1 MNSPDQF
8 IAGAFAW
15 FTGVVEDIYDPEQM
29 GRVRVRCI
37 GYHTE
42 DKTLIPT
49 YALPWAIVIQ
59 PSTSAAMSGIGRSP
73 TGILQGSW
81 VVGFFRDG
89 PSAQDPLVIGTI
101 ASMPSSANP
110 SLGFSDPEGEYPRE
124 TRLGSAD
131 IPLQSTGEYTRAP
144 SYVRRKDLRVEEVE
158 TAVPSKVSTVA
169 VDEPDA
175 YYSRKTWSNADVDDV
190 VSPSYPKN
198 HATETESGHVFEV
211 DDTPNY
217 ERIFEMHK
225 AGTYREIDATGNL
238 TTTIVGDRYTVVAK
252 SDNIYIRGT
261 CNITVDG
268 DVRHLVKGNYHLEV
282 EGNKTEYI
290 KGSRQSKIGQS
301 DQTEIGKDLAEN
313 ISGNCITR
321 VGLDTTIVRDGNKLE
336 NIGKDSS
343 LTVVGNDSHI
353 VLTDRKEYTGGN
365 IEVTSTGTLSLTS
378 GGNLTM
384 ETTSNVI
391 FTTDNN
397 FTTTIGG
404 NRVDSITGN
413 LTRTVSGNA
422 SQSIS
427 GNASQSVSGNLSQLT
442 TGTMLIRS
450 TGIGTVQSLARLNV
464 SGAPLSLG

>member
-8 IAGAFAW
+8 IGGAFAW
-15 FTGVVEDIYDPEQM
+15 FTGVVEDIYDPKEM
-29 GRVRVRCI
+29 GRIRVRCI

-42 DKTLIPT
+42 DKTQIPT
-49 YALPWAIVIQ
+49 EALPWAQVVM
-59 PSTSAAMSGIGRSP
+59 PVTSAGMTGIGRSA
-73 TGILQGSW
+73 TGVLQGSW

-89 PSAQDPLVIGTI
+89 PSAQDPIVLGTI
-101 ASMPSSANP
+101 ASLSTAASDPER
-110 SLGFSDPEGEYPRE
+110 GFSDPAGIYPIE
-124 TRLGSAD
+124 ERLELAD
-131 IPLQSTGEYTRAP
+131 TPLQATSSYKTAA
-144 SYVRRKDLRVEEVE
+144 SYVIRQDQRIEDVE
-158 TAVPSKVSTVA
+158 TAVPPKVSTVA

-175 YYSRKTWSNADVDDV
+175 YYSRKTWSNLDVDDV
-190 VSPSYPKN
+190 VAPIYPKN

-217 ERIFEMHK
+217 ERISEMHTS
-225 AGTYREIDATGNL
+225 GTYREIDATGNL
-238 TTTIVGDRYTVVAK
+238 TTTIVGDRYTVIAK

-321 VGLDTTIVRDGNKLE
+321 VGLDTTILRDGNKLE

-343 LTVVGNDSHI
+343 LTVVGSDTHI

-384 ETTSNVI
+384 ETTANVI

-413 LTRTVSGNA
+413 LTRTV
-422 SQSIS
+422 S

-464 SGAPLSLG
+464 NGAPLSLG

>member
-1 MNSPDQF
+1 
-8 IAGAFAW
+8 
-15 FTGVVEDIYDPEQM
+15 
-29 GRVRVRCI
+29 
-37 GYHTE
+37 
-42 DKTLIPT
+42 
-49 YALPWAIVIQ
+49 
-59 PSTSAAMSGIGRSP
+59 
-73 TGILQGSW
+73 
-81 VVGFFRDG
+81 
-89 PSAQDPLVIGTI
+89 
-101 ASMPSSANP
+101 
-110 SLGFSDPEGEYPRE
+110 
-124 TRLGSAD
+124 LGSVD
-131 IPLQSTGEYTRAP
+131 IPLQSTGEYTQAP

-158 TAVPSKVSTVA
+158 TAVPPKISTVSL
-169 VDEPDA
+169 DEPDS
-175 YYSRKTWSNADVDDV
+175 YYTRKTWSNLDVDDT

-217 ERIFEMHK
+217 ERISEMHK

-343 LTVVGNDSHI
+343 LTVVGNDTHI
-353 VLTDRKEYTGGN
+353 VLTARKEYTGTN
-365 IEVTSTGTLSLTS
+365 IEVTASGSLSLTS
-378 GGNLTM
+378 AADMVM
-384 ETTSNVI
+384 ETTANIV
-391 FTTDNN
+391 FVTDNN

-413 LTRTVSGNA
+413 LTRTV
-422 SQSIS
+422 S

-464 SGAPLSLG
+464 NGAPLSLG

>member
-8 IAGAFAW
+8 IGGAFAW

-49 YALPWAIVIQ
+49 HTLPWAQVMM
-59 PSTSAAMSGIGRSP
+59 PVTSAGMTGIGRSA
-73 TGILQGSW
+73 TGVLQGSW

-89 PSAQDPLVIGTI
+89 PSAQDPIVLGTI
-101 ASMPSSANP
+101 ASMSSAGDKQK
-110 SLGFSDPEGEYPRE
+110 GFSDPSGTYPL
-124 TRLGSAD
+124 TDRLGFPDTPSQATWFYK
-131 IPLQSTGEYTRAP
+131 LAT
-144 SYVRRKDLRVEEVE
+144 SYVNRKDESVEDVE
-158 TAVPSKVSTVA
+158 TAIPPKVSTVA
-169 VDEPDA
+169 VDEPDS
-175 YYSRKTWSNADVDDV
+175 YYTRKTWSNLNVDDV
-190 VSPSYPKN
+190 VAPIYPKN
-198 HATETESGHVFEV
+198 HVTETESGHVFEV
-211 DDTPNY
+211 DDTPNF
-217 ERIFEMHK
+217 ERISEMHTS
-225 AGTYREIDATGNL
+225 GTYREIDATGNL

-343 LTVVGNDSHI
+343 LTVVGNDTHI
-353 VLTDRKEYTGGN
+353 VLTARKEYTGTN
-365 IEVTSTGTLSLTS
+365 IEVTASGSLALTS
-378 GGNLTM
+378 AADMVM
-384 ETTSNVI
+384 ETTANIV
-391 FTTDNN
+391 FVTDNN

-413 LTRTVSGNA
+413 LTRTV
-422 SQSIS
+422 S

-464 SGAPLSLG
+464 NGAPLSLG